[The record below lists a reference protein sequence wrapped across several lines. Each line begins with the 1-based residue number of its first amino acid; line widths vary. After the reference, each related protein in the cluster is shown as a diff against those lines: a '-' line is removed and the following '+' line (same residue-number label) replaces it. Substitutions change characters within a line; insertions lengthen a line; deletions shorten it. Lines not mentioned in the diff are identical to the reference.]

1 MMALVS
7 AAMQKFR
14 MLHNACAKVLYLD
27 GSISQV
33 CWICEGKKNLDL
45 LEIGGT

>member
-7 AAMQKFR
+7 PAMQKFR

-27 GSISQV
+27 GSISHV
-33 CWICEGKKNLDL
+33 CCICEGKKNIDL